1 MTRRNLGITETIK
14 LPFDIEK
21 FESLINVNSIIN
33 QLQNENLDSRVYL
46 TANSVSQKISI
57 ELDNLKKVL
66 SNINELGNR
75 NNYDIKW
82 LMSGKNELNKVFSVI
97 DLLEFNIHSLL
108 NELENHDG
116 TKTDSI
122 LDTLSTICN
131 SNLSIKTMTYP
142 LKVRLAVI
150 NHFNEL
156 RNEVLASVHNE
167 LLYCTQKLEDLNI
180 KKDLLSI
187 TNTLNNFTLKDFLQ
201 KRKENEMASNDL
213 VLNGFIIISTTDSQ
227 IYSTYTELHAGLSP
241 IAESLKI
248 IPTALNDFFN
258 SSKTYYKSL
267 IKTCVSIYDDIMRLY
282 RRYTDNLRKFKSE
295 YILERNDLICEIIFK
310 EINIT
315 NNQPIEVL
323 EKIIS
328 ILKPIDQNFGLSG
341 QHQKLLKDVEYKL
354 NCIQLEENIFKTPV
368 PKAKNNSTFRRNFS
382 NPLTDTLNMK
392 PVLSVSNMQSEQES
406 KIFYTPKLFDQ
417 SVFSNEN
424 NEIIKRIKL
433 ELEPFERDEGSNGNT
448 PISDQSFSS
457 SSSSPETM
465 RVKNIFD
472 SPDPFVTPSSRNFQ
486 RSRLP
491 VSTPLTTPRITPT
504 KKYVMLPIDEEP
516 RIINDWNNK
525 GITIQ
530 KPLLRYELS
539 TVIKAEHYSE
549 EDTSNDSGDGSPCE
563 ASQITTSTDSKIDS
577 SPPVSRIPLPL
588 RPESRLNLL
597 RSASR
602 LDVERGRQIPSMR
615 PDSRLANMATSISSK
630 LGTTSPA
637 ITASSKLLVDR
648 RIATRSNSVMT
659 NRELKPLGSQYQ
671 TGRLPQGQH
680 GLNIVKTRGRSAL
693 ESRSNFTGS
702 RVTTL

>member
-180 KKDLLSI
+180 KKDLLGI

-671 TGRLPQGQH
+671 TGRLPQRQH

>member
-180 KKDLLSI
+180 KKDLLGI

-549 EDTSNDSGDGSPCE
+549 EDTSNDSGDGSTCE

-671 TGRLPQGQH
+671 TGRLPQRQH